1 MAAIEIEMVLKAIS
15 NKDAKYADADEIGEG
30 LATVATVQNVE
41 ERKNINGIWIGTG
54 RAVTRATIYFEDG
67 RFTRTKSKHVIAT
80 IGGLADDPINIDN
93 GFAVVIADKV
103 KFAKEPTLYANGK
116 MYDVLTMTVGEE

>member
-1 MAAIEIEMVLKAIS
+1 MAAIEKEMVLKAIS

-54 RAVTRATIYFEDG
+54 RAVTRATIYFDDG

-103 KFAKEPTLYANGK
+103 KFSKEPTLYANGK
-116 MYDVLTMTVGEE
+116 TYDVLTMTIGEE